1 MNKYLPSKK
10 FAKFFG
16 AIVGVIVLVFLISGV
31 FPNEK
36 TFVAK
41 GGEASVTSSDELPSP
56 YEQDSD
62 DDGVFDWEEGLWG
75 TDPYKKDSNDDGVSD
90 LDEISSRRDDIKGEE
105 DTSEDSSDENL
116 NQTELFARQ
125 LLSTASL
132 ASQQGGLS
140 DASIDNFSKSL
151 SNSIIGFSI
160 PDQYTLAD
168 IKMAA
173 VLPGTYKASITKA
186 FQEYLTAN
194 ISELGLIERL
204 IAGDITAEADADEL
218 IKIYGKLSTD
228 LLKVEAPYP
237 VAGTHLAMINSATKL
252 SAVFI
257 NLKNVGTDPL
267 AAVAGLKSYQK
278 YSEEIELAATRL
290 TDYFRASGV

>member
-10 FAKFFG
+10 FVKFIG
-16 AIVGVIVLVFLISGV
+16 AIVGVIVLVFLVSII
-31 FPNEK
+31 FPNKK

-41 GGEASVTSSDELPSP
+41 GEKASAVSSEELPNP

-62 DDGVFDWEEGLWG
+62 EDGVFDWEEGLWG
-75 TDPYKKDSNDDGVSD
+75 TDPNKKDSNDDGVSD
-90 LDEISSRRDDIKGEE
+90 ADEISARRDEIKGENVETE
-105 DTSEDSSDENL
+105 DVSDEDL
-116 NQTELFARQ
+116 NQTEIFARQ

-132 ASQQGGLS
+132 ANQQGGLS

-151 SNSIIGFSI
+151 SNTIVSFSL

-168 IKMAA
+168 IKMSA
-173 VLPGTYKASITKA
+173 VAPATYKASITSA
-186 FQEYLTAN
+186 FQAYLTAN

-204 IAGDITAEADADEL
+204 VGGDPTADADADEL
-218 IKIYGKLSTD
+218 IKIYAKLATD
-228 LLKVEAPYP
+228 LLKVEVPHS
-237 VAGTHLAMINSATKL
+237 VAGSHLVMVNSATKL

-257 NLKNVGTDPL
+257 NLKNVEADPL
-267 AAVAGLKSYQK
+267 ASVAGLKSYQK
-278 YSEEIELAATRL
+278 YSEEIEMAATRL